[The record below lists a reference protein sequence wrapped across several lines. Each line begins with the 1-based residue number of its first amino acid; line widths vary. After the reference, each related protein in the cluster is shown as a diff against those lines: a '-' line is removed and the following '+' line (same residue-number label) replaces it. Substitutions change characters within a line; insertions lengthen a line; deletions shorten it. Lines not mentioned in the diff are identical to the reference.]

1 MYWCSVQKRKDI
13 DAWNLL
19 VCVCA
24 CEYVSVIVS
33 HSHWKLFQKNRI
45 AMGIVWR
52 VCVCVWY
59 TRAFSLCALPIYNGK
74 ISNKIASYAH
84 TGQAKR
90 FVARYSDYMFLKT
103 LFLARRFGFYC
114 HTPCDE
120 VDYPLFSAIRACR
133 TNMNSSRKLSIGSLN
148 LEWNEAVPLKMY
160 ALYKMPRIQFDT
172 FSHRQE
178 SACFIRTKNQS
189 KA

>member
-1 MYWCSVQKRKDI
+1 MLRIATSELSFLMQHSVDLHVLVFGAKEKGYRCMKS
-13 DAWNLL
+13 AC

-24 CEYVSVIVS
+24 CEYVSGIVS

-90 FVARYSDYMFLKT
+90 FVARYSDYMFIRT

-160 ALYKMPRIQFDT
+160 ALYKMPRI
-172 FSHRQE
+172 
-178 SACFIRTKNQS
+178 
-189 KA
+189 